1 MKDYDAV
8 MIVEGVQE
16 PESPVEYLEAI
27 AHLIKTGM
35 AWTLQGFFGRTCAPY
50 IEGGIISSEGEILID
65 EEAIWNL
72 FGEEYE

>member
-8 MIVEGVQE
+8 MIVVGAQK

-35 AWTLQGFFGRTCAPY
+35 AWTLQEFFGRTCVPY

-65 EEAIWNL
+65 EETIWNL
-72 FGEEYE
+72 FDA

>member
-1 MKDYDAV
+1 MEDYDAV

-27 AHLIKTGM
+27 AHLIETGL
-35 AWTLQGFFGRTCAPY
+35 AWTLQGFFGRTCAQY
-50 IEGGIISSEGEILID
+50 IEAGYISKDGEVLID
-65 EEAIWNL
+65 EETIWNL